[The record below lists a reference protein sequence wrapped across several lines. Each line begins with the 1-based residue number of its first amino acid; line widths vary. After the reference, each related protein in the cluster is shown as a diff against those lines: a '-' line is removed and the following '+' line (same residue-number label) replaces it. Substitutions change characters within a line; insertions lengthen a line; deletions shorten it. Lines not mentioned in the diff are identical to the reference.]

1 MLSLIKKKVSDNL
14 APSTIASSLRSTRG
28 ARLQSSGSLS
38 LEKSAGAV
46 RALVLFEY
54 GPGDVRLIGGC
65 ADGGLRAWSTNT
77 GALTS
82 QARAYES
89 GVSAL
94 ALSRDGRNLH
104 SASASGQVTTR
115 DGASGTI
122 LAEYEGPDGTPVR
135 CLCAL
140 DGGQVVGG
148 DDAGRVFVWADCEPY
163 PAWRFSSQ
171 DAGETS
177 STATS
182 GKKNSAPPERVNA
195 VAAWTERS
203 TGQEFVVSGNERG
216 ILKLWQLHVGRAV
229 AQFGVEAG
237 GHRGAILAICVNE
250 GVIVTAGADARV
262 LAWYINADGE
272 LLGPPEELNVGGHHA
287 GAVRSVVNISPGVIC
302 TGGADQRALIWDVKS
317 RAVMFECPST
327 KMGAVESL
335 LFDSSGVLY
344 TGCAQ
349 SAIARWELPEGGDLS
364 PRAHDERPL
373 LTRNL
378 SSDDFEPWRS
388 EGPESRAA
396 PEAPAPPAHV
406 YKAVSEDTHK
416 ELSEARKRLH
426 AAQTECEELRESLD
440 AHGVRISSLE
450 KDLKTTRNSLTAAK
464 EENRKLKTAEAPRE
478 KSPVDAA
485 EVESLRKKCE
495 KMETIAR
502 KQKTKL
508 DELKTEL
515 KASAA
520 AREEALNEAN
530 DALEKKNEELDELR
544 RAMGDAQN
552 ELDALRAGVGGESLN
567 VEDMMAAAEKALLS
581 PQLAGGEPSQEVM
594 RELHSL
600 REELHTTKQDTSAAE
615 QNASKLREELDTLSA
630 TVRALEEE
638 KSEAARKHIEL
649 AELLEINEQ
658 ARQTLQSTVD
668 EVSKARDEVSTR
680 LRERTDEIVQ
690 LESKLNDANVATQK
704 SSDADEKLK
713 AQEAELARLRE
724 KLQSTESAMSALNA
738 DNETL
743 QQKASATDELD
754 ALKEDIAKKAS
765 SIGTLEG
772 QVKQMKQKFDN
783 AVKKGKGFQEQTAT
797 LNEQVQSQEAELARL
812 REKLQSTESAMS
824 ALNAD
829 NETLQQKASAT
840 DELDALKEDIAKKAS
855 SIGTL
860 EGQVKQ
866 MKQKFDNAVKKGK
879 GFQEQTATLTS
890 RLQDA
895 EEKITAMAF
904 EKQELTERL
913 VEMESLR
920 QELTSK
926 DAHFHALESSRSSE
940 LSTLHQQIE
949 QLRGSATSMSE
960 EMERLRA
967 TVRSRD
973 DERDGLIGQIK
984 SSEQAQEELKRLRE
998 SIEIYEAEMSTL
1010 KQTVETAKTKF
1021 SNAVSKGKGYQEE
1034 AVRLRKE
1041 LLDKDEEIERAR
1053 ENSSEFDARTKELET
1068 SLEAASKKVDVGI
1081 REVEAK
1087 SEEVAHLTEQLRIA
1101 NERNAQLEK
1110 EISERLTEDEVS
1122 QDARGQR
1129 WLEQQARAAAEAQ
1142 VKDLADENERLR
1154 REVAAASAAAQEAW
1168 QVAASHGVRPG
1179 DSRPVSEIGSPA
1191 RDFPPR
1197 ARSLFQQPT
1206 HRGAMSMVHE
1216 QYEPGVP
1223 KEEYDRIKEQCTK
1236 LREKLDHSKQA
1247 AKDAVQQVINRLEIE
1262 VMAKVHAESKAKAA
1276 EAECE
1281 RAWAHAKDALAT
1293 AREAQKQPTRPLSTS
1308 PIDVKP
1314 QPPPGTRAA
1323 HALERKS
1330 TDGALVLRQ
1339 EHLAAILVAFV
1350 AFILGSVYSKSS

>member
-115 DGASGTI
+115 DGEKGTI

-177 STATS
+177 STTTS
-182 GKKNSAPPERVNA
+182 GKKNSAPLERVNA

-302 TGGADQRALIWDVKS
+302 TGCADQRALIWDVKS

-544 RAMGDAQN
+544 RAMGDTQN

-724 KLQSTESAMSALNA
+724 KLQSTESAMSALSA

-743 QQKASATDELD
+743 QQKASATGEL
-754 ALKEDIAKKAS
+754 
-765 SIGTLEG
+765 G
-772 QVKQMKQKFDN
+772 
-783 AVKKGKGFQEQTAT
+783 
-797 LNEQVQSQEAELARL
+797 
-812 REKLQSTESAMS
+812 
-824 ALNAD
+824 
-829 NETLQQKASAT
+829 
-840 DELDALKEDIAKKAS
+840 ALKEDIAKKAS

-895 EEKITAMAF
+895 EEKITEMAF

-926 DAHFHALESSRSSE
+926 DAHFHALVSSRSSE
-940 LSTLHQQIE
+940 LSTLHQEIE

-1179 DSRPVSEIGSPA
+1179 DSRPVSEIGSPV

-1216 QYEPGVP
+1216 QYEPVVP

-1293 AREAQKQPTRPLSTS
+1293 AREAQKQPARPLSTS

>member
-1 MLSLIKKKVSDNL
+1 MLSLIKKRVSDNL

-115 DGASGTI
+115 DGETGTI

-349 SAIARWELPEGGDLS
+349 SAIARWDLPEGGDLS

-396 PEAPAPPAHV
+396 PEAPAPPVHV

-426 AAQTECEELRESLD
+426 AAQTEREELRESLD

-464 EENRKLKTAEAPRE
+464 EENRKLKTAEAPPE

-508 DELKTEL
+508 DELRAEL

-544 RAMGDAQN
+544 RAMGDTQN

-704 SSDADEKLK
+704 SSGAD
-713 AQEAELARLRE
+713 
-724 KLQSTESAMSALNA
+724 
-738 DNETL
+738 
-743 QQKASATDELD
+743 
-754 ALKEDIAKKAS
+754 
-765 SIGTLEG
+765 
-772 QVKQMKQKFDN
+772 
-783 AVKKGKGFQEQTAT
+783 
-797 LNEQVQSQEAELARL
+797 EQVQSQEAELARL

-824 ALNAD
+824 ALSAD

-840 DELDALKEDIAKKAS
+840 DELGALKEDIAKKAS

-940 LSTLHQQIE
+940 LSTLLQQIE

-1087 SEEVAHLTEQLRIA
+1087 SEEVAHLTEQLRIG

-1216 QYEPGVP
+1216 QYEPVVP

>member
-115 DGASGTI
+115 DGETGTI

-203 TGQEFVVSGNERG
+203 TGQEFVVIGNERG

-317 RAVMFECPST
+317 RTVMFECPST

-508 DELKTEL
+508 DELKAEL

-544 RAMGDAQN
+544 RAMGDTQN

-724 KLQSTESAMSALNA
+724 KLQSTESAMSALSA

-743 QQKASATDELD
+743 QQKASATDEL
-754 ALKEDIAKKAS
+754 
-765 SIGTLEG
+765 G
-772 QVKQMKQKFDN
+772 
-783 AVKKGKGFQEQTAT
+783 
-797 LNEQVQSQEAELARL
+797 
-812 REKLQSTESAMS
+812 
-824 ALNAD
+824 
-829 NETLQQKASAT
+829 
-840 DELDALKEDIAKKAS
+840 ALKEDIAKKAS

-1216 QYEPGVP
+1216 QYEPVVP

-1293 AREAQKQPTRPLSTS
+1293 AREAQKQPARPLSTS

>member
-115 DGASGTI
+115 DGETGTI

-250 GVIVTAGADARV
+250 GVIVTGGADARV

-508 DELKTEL
+508 DELKAEL

-724 KLQSTESAMSALNA
+724 KLQSTESAMSALSA

-743 QQKASATDELD
+743 QQKASATDEL
-754 ALKEDIAKKAS
+754 
-765 SIGTLEG
+765 G
-772 QVKQMKQKFDN
+772 
-783 AVKKGKGFQEQTAT
+783 
-797 LNEQVQSQEAELARL
+797 
-812 REKLQSTESAMS
+812 
-824 ALNAD
+824 
-829 NETLQQKASAT
+829 
-840 DELDALKEDIAKKAS
+840 ALKEDIAKKAS

-895 EEKITAMAF
+895 EEKITEMAF

-1216 QYEPGVP
+1216 QYEPVVP

>member
-14 APSTIASSLRSTRG
+14 VPSTIASSFRSTRG
-28 ARLQSSGSLS
+28 ARLQSSGALS
-38 LEKSAGAV
+38 LDKSAGAV
-46 RALVLFEY
+46 RALALFEY
-54 GPGDVRLIGGC
+54 APGDVRLIGGC
-65 ADGGLRAWSTNT
+65 ADGSLRAWSTNT

-82 QARAYES
+82 QVRAYETD
-89 GVSAL
+89 VVAL

-115 DGASGTI
+115 DGETGTI

-135 CLCAL
+135 CLSVL
-140 DGGQVVGG
+140 EGGQVVGG
-148 DDAGRVFVWADCEPY
+148 DDAGRVFVWNEREAY
-163 PAWRFSSQ
+163 PTWRFTTQ
-171 DAGETS
+171 DAGATP
-177 STATS
+177 TAAS

-195 VAAWTERS
+195 IAAWTERS

-229 AQFGVEAG
+229 AQFGVEEG
-237 GHRGAILAICVNE
+237 GHRGAILAICVND
-250 GVIVTAGADARV
+250 GVIVTTGADARV

-287 GAVRSVVNISPGVIC
+287 GAVRVVVNISPGVIC
-302 TGGADQRALIWDVKS
+302 TGGADQRALIWHVKS
-317 RAVMFECPST
+317 RTVMFECPST

-349 SAIARWELPEGGDLS
+349 SAIARWELPEGDSLS

-378 SSDDFEPWRS
+378 SSDDFEPWQS
-388 EGPESRAA
+388 EPEPRAA
-396 PEAPAPPAHV
+396 PEAPAPPAHAN
-406 YKAVSEDTHK
+406 KAVSEDTHR
-416 ELSEARKRLH
+416 ELAEARKRLQ
-426 AAQTECEELRESLD
+426 ATQTECEELRESLD
-440 AHGVRISSLE
+440 AHGVRVSSLE
-450 KDLKTTRNSLTAAK
+450 KDLKTTRKSLAAVK
-464 EENRKLKTAEAPRE
+464 EENKKLKTAAEAPLE
-478 KSPVDAA
+478 KSPDAAA

-508 DELKTEL
+508 DELKNEL
-515 KASAA
+515 KASGAT
-520 AREEALNEAN
+520 REEASKEAR
-530 DALEKKNEELDELR
+530 DALEKKNEELAELR
-544 RAMGDAQN
+544 RTLADARK
-552 ELDALRAGVGGESLN
+552 ELEESRAAAGGESLN
-567 VEDMMAAAEKALLS
+567 VEEMMAAAEKALLS
-581 PQLAGGEPSQEVM
+581 PQPADGEPSQEVM

-600 REELHTTKQDTSAAE
+600 QEELHTAKQDANAAE

-638 KSEAARKHIEL
+638 NSEAARRHDEI
-649 AELLEINEQ
+649 AELLDINEQ

-668 EVSKARDEVSTR
+668 ELGKERDEITTR
-680 LRERTDEIVQ
+680 LQQRVDEITQ
-690 LESKLNDANVATQK
+690 LESRLKDANAASQK
-704 SSDADEKLK
+704 TSDADERLA
-713 AQEAELARLRE
+713 AQEAELASLRE
-724 KLQSTESAMSALNA
+724 KLQSTESAMSALSA

-754 ALKEDIAKKAS
+754 ALKDDIAKKAL
-765 SIGTLEG
+765 SI
-772 QVKQMKQKFDN
+772 
-783 AVKKGKGFQEQTAT
+783 
-797 LNEQVQSQEAELARL
+797 
-812 REKLQSTESAMS
+812 ES
-824 ALNAD
+824 
-829 NETLQQKASAT
+829 
-840 DELDALKEDIAKKAS
+840 
-855 SIGTL
+855 L

-879 GFQEQTATLTS
+879 GFQEQTATLTL

-895 EEKITAMAF
+895 EEKYTEMAF

-913 VEMESLR
+913 GEVERLR
-920 QELTSK
+920 QELMNK
-926 DAHFHALESSRSSE
+926 DAHLHALESTKSSE
-940 LSTLHQQIE
+940 LSSLHQEIE
-949 QLRGSATSMSE
+949 QLRGSATTMSE
-960 EMERLRA
+960 EIEHLRA
-967 TVRSRD
+967 TVKSRD

-998 SIEIYEAEMSTL
+998 SIGIYETEMSTL

-1021 SNAVSKGKGYQEE
+1021 SNAVSKGKAYQEE

-1041 LLDKDEEIERAR
+1041 LLDKDEEIERVK
-1053 ENSSEFDARTKELET
+1053 ESSSAFDTRTQELET
-1068 SLEAASKKVDVGI
+1068 SLKVASEKVDAGI

-1087 SEEVAHLTEQLRIA
+1087 CEEVARLADQLRIA

-1110 EISERLTEDEVS
+1110 EISVRPTEDEVS
-1122 QDARGQR
+1122 QDTRGQR

-1154 REVAAASAAAQEAW
+1154 HEVAAASAAAQEAW

-1179 DSRPVSEIGSPA
+1179 DSRPVSEIGSPV
-1191 RDFPPR
+1191 RDFPQR

-1216 QYEPGVP
+1216 KYEPVVP

-1236 LREKLDHSKQA
+1236 LREKLDQSKQA

-1293 AREAQKQPTRPLSTS
+1293 AREAQKQPTRPLSMS

-1323 HALERKS
+1323 FALERS
-1330 TDGALVLRQ
+1330 SNDGVLVLRQ

-1350 AFILGSVYSKSS
+1350 AFILGSVFSKSS

>member
-115 DGASGTI
+115 DGETGTI

-349 SAIARWELPEGGDLS
+349 SAIARWDLPEGGDLS

-426 AAQTECEELRESLD
+426 AAQTEREELRESLD

-464 EENRKLKTAEAPRE
+464 EENRKLKTAEAPPE

-544 RAMGDAQN
+544 RAMGDTQN

-704 SSDADEKLK
+704 SSDADE
-713 AQEAELARLRE
+713 
-724 KLQSTESAMSALNA
+724 
-738 DNETL
+738 
-743 QQKASATDELD
+743 
-754 ALKEDIAKKAS
+754 
-765 SIGTLEG
+765 
-772 QVKQMKQKFDN
+772 
-783 AVKKGKGFQEQTAT
+783 
-797 LNEQVQSQEAELARL
+797 QVQSQEAELARL

-824 ALNAD
+824 ALSAD

-840 DELDALKEDIAKKAS
+840 DELGALKEDIAKKAS

-1087 SEEVAHLTEQLRIA
+1087 SEEVAHLTELLRIA

-1216 QYEPGVP
+1216 QYEPVVP

>member
-115 DGASGTI
+115 DGETGTI

-250 GVIVTAGADARV
+250 GVIVTGGADARV

-349 SAIARWELPEGGDLS
+349 SAIARWDLPEGGDLS

-426 AAQTECEELRESLD
+426 AAQTEREELRESLD

-508 DELKTEL
+508 DELKAEL

-544 RAMGDAQN
+544 RAMGDTQN

-724 KLQSTESAMSALNA
+724 KLQSTESAMSALSA

-743 QQKASATDELD
+743 QQKASATDEL
-754 ALKEDIAKKAS
+754 
-765 SIGTLEG
+765 G
-772 QVKQMKQKFDN
+772 
-783 AVKKGKGFQEQTAT
+783 
-797 LNEQVQSQEAELARL
+797 
-812 REKLQSTESAMS
+812 
-824 ALNAD
+824 
-829 NETLQQKASAT
+829 
-840 DELDALKEDIAKKAS
+840 ALKEDIAKKAS

-1216 QYEPGVP
+1216 QYEPVVP

>member
-724 KLQSTESAMSALNA
+724 KLQSTESAMSAL
-738 DNETL
+738 
-743 QQKASATDELD
+743 S
-754 ALKEDIAKKAS
+754 
-765 SIGTLEG
+765 
-772 QVKQMKQKFDN
+772 
-783 AVKKGKGFQEQTAT
+783 
-797 LNEQVQSQEAELARL
+797 
-812 REKLQSTESAMS
+812 
-824 ALNAD
+824 AD

-895 EEKITAMAF
+895 EEKITEMAF

-926 DAHFHALESSRSSE
+926 DAHFQALESSRSSE
-940 LSTLHQQIE
+940 VSTLHQEIE

-1179 DSRPVSEIGSPA
+1179 DSRPVSEIGSPV

>member
-668 EVSKARDEVSTR
+668 EVGKARDEVSTR

-797 LNEQVQSQEAELARL
+797 L
-812 REKLQSTESAMS
+812 
-824 ALNAD
+824 
-829 NETLQQKASAT
+829 
-840 DELDALKEDIAKKAS
+840 
-855 SIGTL
+855 
-860 EGQVKQ
+860 
-866 MKQKFDNAVKKGK
+866 
-879 GFQEQTATLTS
+879 TS

-895 EEKITAMAF
+895 EEKITEMAF

-926 DAHFHALESSRSSE
+926 DAHFQALESSRSSE
-940 LSTLHQQIE
+940 VSTLHQEIE

-1154 REVAAASAAAQEAW
+1154 REVAAASVAAQEAW

-1179 DSRPVSEIGSPA
+1179 DSRPVSEIGSPV

-1236 LREKLDHSKQA
+1236 LQEKLDHSRQA

>member
-668 EVSKARDEVSTR
+668 EVGKARDEVSTR

-797 LNEQVQSQEAELARL
+797 L
-812 REKLQSTESAMS
+812 
-824 ALNAD
+824 
-829 NETLQQKASAT
+829 
-840 DELDALKEDIAKKAS
+840 
-855 SIGTL
+855 
-860 EGQVKQ
+860 
-866 MKQKFDNAVKKGK
+866 
-879 GFQEQTATLTS
+879 TS

-895 EEKITAMAF
+895 EEKITEMAF

-940 LSTLHQQIE
+940 LSTLHQEIE

-1154 REVAAASAAAQEAW
+1154 REVAAASVAAQEAW

-1179 DSRPVSEIGSPA
+1179 DSRPVSEIGSPV

-1236 LREKLDHSKQA
+1236 LQEKLDHSRQA

>member
-115 DGASGTI
+115 DGETGTI

-195 VAAWTERS
+195 VAAWMERS

-638 KSEAARKHIEL
+638 KSEAARKHIEF

-668 EVSKARDEVSTR
+668 EVGKARDEVSTR

-724 KLQSTESAMSALNA
+724 KLQSTESAMSALSA

-743 QQKASATDELD
+743 QQKASATDEL
-754 ALKEDIAKKAS
+754 
-765 SIGTLEG
+765 G
-772 QVKQMKQKFDN
+772 
-783 AVKKGKGFQEQTAT
+783 
-797 LNEQVQSQEAELARL
+797 
-812 REKLQSTESAMS
+812 
-824 ALNAD
+824 
-829 NETLQQKASAT
+829 
-840 DELDALKEDIAKKAS
+840 ALKEDIAKKAS

-895 EEKITAMAF
+895 EEKITEMAF

-940 LSTLHQQIE
+940 LSTLHQEIE

-1041 LLDKDEEIERAR
+1041 LLDKDEEIEGAR

-1216 QYEPGVP
+1216 QYEPVVP

>member
-250 GVIVTAGADARV
+250 GVIVTVGADARV

-668 EVSKARDEVSTR
+668 EVGKARDEVSTR

-797 LNEQVQSQEAELARL
+797 L
-812 REKLQSTESAMS
+812 
-824 ALNAD
+824 
-829 NETLQQKASAT
+829 
-840 DELDALKEDIAKKAS
+840 
-855 SIGTL
+855 
-860 EGQVKQ
+860 
-866 MKQKFDNAVKKGK
+866 
-879 GFQEQTATLTS
+879 TS

-895 EEKITAMAF
+895 EEKITEMAF

-926 DAHFHALESSRSSE
+926 DAHFQALESSRSSE
-940 LSTLHQQIE
+940 VSTLHQEIE

-1179 DSRPVSEIGSPA
+1179 DSRPVSEIGSPV

-1236 LREKLDHSKQA
+1236 LREKLDHSRQA